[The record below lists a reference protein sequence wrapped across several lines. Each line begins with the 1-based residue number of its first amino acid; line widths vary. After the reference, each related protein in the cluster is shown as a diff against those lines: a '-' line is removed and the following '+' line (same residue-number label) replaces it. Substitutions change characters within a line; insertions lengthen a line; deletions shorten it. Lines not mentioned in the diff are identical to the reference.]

1 MLRMLASLIIHL
13 LANAVGLIVAA
24 ALLSGFRIDGFAFVV
39 AVVIFTVVEV
49 IADPLI
55 TKMALTSLPA
65 LRGGVALVITLVWLI
80 VTSLVSSGIHITGLT
95 TWVLATLI
103 VWLFAL
109 FATLILPL
117 VIFKR
122 TLEKVKHES

>member
-1 MLRMLASLIIHL
+1 MLASLVIHL

-24 ALLSGFRIDGFAFVV
+24 VLLSGFSLDGLAFVT

-55 TKMALTSLPA
+55 TKMAMTSLPA
-65 LRGGVALVITLVWLI
+65 LRGGVALVTTLVGLI
-80 VTSLVSSGIHITGLT
+80 VTTLVSSGIHITGLS

-117 VIFKR
+117 IIFKR
-122 TLEKVKHES
+122 TLEKVRDHS